1 MASSSPL
8 DTIFSAAVTLVSL
21 SLVAAAAQGV
31 TRILFPVEAQAHS
44 IPADD
49 LQRIADKYGKWAANR
64 AEAFCPE
71 NDVACVEREA
81 KRMYEVVTHR
91 R

>member
-1 MASSSPL
+1 MASSSQL
-8 DTIFSAAVTLVSL
+8 DTIFSAAVTLVEL
-21 SLVAAAAQGV
+21 SLVAATVHGI
-31 TRILFPVEAQAHS
+31 TRVMSLVGAQAHS

-49 LQRIADKYGKWAANR
+49 LQRVADKYGKWAANR

>member
-1 MASSSPL
+1 VSSSQL
-8 DTIFSAAVTLVSL
+8 DNVFSAAVTLAQL
-21 SLVAAAAQGV
+21 GLVAATVQGV
-31 TRILFPVEAQAHS
+31 TRMIFPAEVQAHS

-49 LQRIADKYGKWAANR
+49 LKRIADKYGKWAANR

-81 KRMYEVVTHR
+81 KRMYEVLKSR